1 MKPMSISWAGDR
13 AGSVSAEPGENHGL
27 LSEEVEEPGRGAEC
41 HLATESRSLE
51 GCMQETAL
59 ITH

>member
-1 MKPMSISWAGDR
+1 MSIARAGDR
-13 AGSVSAEPGENHGL
+13 AGSVSAEPGENHGS
-27 LSEEVEEPGRGAEC
+27 LSEEAEELQRGAEC